1 MATHAVI
8 QHPPFPLT
16 ERTNDPWREQAL
28 VRIGEQRFVLAC
40 LSAQI
45 PGGIPDDAG
54 RTIEDHWEAA
64 STAAKSHWRRGAV
77 ARVTGHLDAVDTS
90 LLRIAPDSY
99 LRGQL
104 PGILARVD
112 RFLPEKDLRRD
123 RIRALAANE
132 TCVELTP
139 CERDLLVATFHATGN
154 EERRALSRLRN
165 FTNMLFGTALVLTLI
180 AVAMAVVGLRAPGV
194 LPVCF
199 SPVPDVVCPTGAAT
213 VPGSGGANAV
223 PSAGAIDAVMRDTA
237 NPGDIALI
245 EAVGLLAAALAAAVS
260 LRRLRG
266 TSTPFRLPLAVA
278 LLKLPTGALTAILG
292 LLLMRGAFVPGLSA
306 LDTPGQI
313 IAWAVLLGY
322 SQQVLTRTLD
332 LRAQTILDNFGRTR
346 AEQEKAHT
354 RVDTAL
360 APA

>member
-1 MATHAVI
+1 MATHAVT
-8 QHPPFPLT
+8 QQPPFPLT

-40 LSAQI
+40 LRTQI
-45 PGGIPDDAG
+45 PEGVPDDAT
-54 RTIEDHWEAA
+54 RTIEDHWQAA
-64 STAAKSHWRRGAV
+64 AIAAKARWRRGAV
-77 ARVTGHLDAVDTS
+77 ARVTGHLDAVDAS
-90 LLRIAPDSY
+90 LLRIAPASY

-132 TCVELTP
+132 SCGDLSP
-139 CERDLLVATFHATGN
+139 CERDLVVATFHATGN

-180 AVAMAVVGLRAPGV
+180 AVAIGVVGWRAPGAV
-194 LPVCF
+194 PVCF
-199 SPVPDVVCPTGAAT
+199 SPLPDVVCPTGAAT
-213 VPGSGGANAV
+213 VDASGGANAV
-223 PSAGAIDAVMRDTA
+223 ASAGAIDAVMRDTA
-237 NPGDIALI
+237 NPGDIALL
-245 EAVGLLAAALAAAVS
+245 EAIGLLAAALAAAVS

-278 LLKLPTGALTAILG
+278 LLKLPTGALTAVLG